1 MNLIKRL
8 IIAFTLLLGIA
19 KIGYADEG
27 MWLLNLVD
35 RLNGVDLKK
44 MGCQLTPEEIYSINT
59 SSIKDALVGL
69 SRGTGSYFCSGSIIS
84 NEGLLL
90 TNHHC
95 AINFIQAQS
104 TVEKDYLQNGF
115 WAASRNEELKN
126 DKLSASFLVRIED
139 VSQKVLSLLSE
150 TMTEPEREAK
160 ILETCAKI
168 EADAI
173 KGTLY
178 NAKVS
183 SFFEG
188 NEFYLF
194 IYETYNDVRLVG
206 TPPTSLGTFGNI
218 TDNWQW
224 PRHVA
229 DFSLFRVYMSAKGE
243 PADYSKKNI
252 AYKPKK
258 FLPISLKGYQKDDF
272 AMLFGYPGTTDRM
285 ITSYGINV
293 VLDQVNPT
301 IVKIRDEK
309 LKIIKAYMAESEDA
323 KIKYTSKFFTSD
335 NYFKYFT
342 GQIEVCK
349 RLKVY
354 EKKKEIEESFTS
366 WINTDPKLKEK
377 YGSALNTIQS
387 AYEDIKKYNLG
398 KYYFV
403 EGIERGSELIAYAKT
418 FDDLYAELKKDTPD
432 QEKITTITTT
442 LKYAATKFF
451 RDFDLNTDKKIF
463 TALTKL
469 FYTDVPKDQL
479 PDVFTNFDK
488 KYKGN
493 FQLFANDI
501 YDKSLFSSKEK
512 ILDFLTEPKRKV
524 LDTDPLYK
532 AMVSFYAKI
541 TQITEILK
549 EPNLKLKKGNRL
561 FVAGLREM
569 SVEKKFY
576 PNANSTLR
584 LSYGKISD
592 YTPPSGKEYKY
603 FTTLDEM
610 IQKENPKNP
619 EFVIPQR
626 LKELYNNK
634 DYGRYGSNG
643 TMVLDFISNND
654 QTGGNSGSPVLN
666 GKGELIGVAFDINWE
681 ATSSSLAFDPLLQRS
696 ITLDARF
703 MLFIID
709 KYAGAT
715 NLLKEMTI
723 IEN

>member
-1 MNLIKRL
+1 MLISL
-8 IIAFTLLLGIA
+8 T
-19 KIGYADEG
+19 KISYADEG

-44 MGCQLTPEEIYSINT
+44 MGCQLTPEEIYSIN
-59 SSIKDALVGL
+59 SNSLKDALVGL
-69 SRGTGSYFCSGSIIS
+69 SKGTASFFCSGSIIS

-95 AINFIQAQS
+95 AINYIQAQS

-115 WAASRNEELKN
+115 WAAAKNEELKN

-139 VSQKVLSLLSE
+139 VSQKVLSELKE

-160 ILETCAKI
+160 ILELCSKL
-168 EADAI
+168 EADAT
-173 KGTLY
+173 KGTIY

-194 IYETYNDVRLVG
+194 VYETYNDIRLVG

-252 AYKPKK
+252 PYKPKK
-258 FLPISLKGYQKDDF
+258 FLPVSIKGCEKDDF

-285 ITSYGINV
+285 ITSYGISV

-301 IVKIRDEK
+301 IIKIRDEK
-309 LKIIKAYMAESEDA
+309 LKIIKAYMTESEEA

-342 GQIEVCK
+342 GQNEVCK

-354 EKKKEIEESFTS
+354 EQKKEIEESFMQWVNS
-366 WINTDPKLKEK
+366 DPKRKEK
-377 YGSALNTIQS
+377 YGNALSIIKG

-398 KYYFV
+398 NYYFI
-403 EGIERGSELIAYAKT
+403 EGVERGAELITYSKQYIA
-418 FDDLYAELKKDTPD
+418 LHNELKKNAPD

-442 LKYAATKFF
+442 LKYVATKFF

-463 TALTKL
+463 AAIMKL
-469 FYTDVPKDQL
+469 FYTEVPKDQL
-479 PDVFTNFDK
+479 PDVFANFDK

-493 FQLFANDI
+493 FQLFTNDI
-501 YDKSLFSSKEK
+501 YDKSLFSTKEK
-512 ILDFLTEPKRKV
+512 VLEFLTNPKRKT
-524 LDTDPLYK
+524 LEGDPIYK
-532 AMVSFYAKI
+532 AMLSYNARI
-541 TQITEILK
+541 ALTTDALK
-549 EPNLKLKKGNRL
+549 DANLRLKKGNRL

-569 SVEKKFY
+569 SADKKFY

-584 LSYGKISD
+584 MSFGQITD
-592 YTPPSGKEYKY
+592 YTPPSGKEYNY
-603 FTTLDEM
+603 FTTIDEM

-619 EFVIPQR
+619 EFVLPQR

-643 TMVLDFISNND
+643 TLRLDFISNND

-681 ATSSSLAFDPLLQRS
+681 ATSSSLAFDPKLQRS
-696 ITLDARF
+696 ITLDSRF

-715 NLLKEMTI
+715 NLIKEMTI
-723 IEN
+723 LEK